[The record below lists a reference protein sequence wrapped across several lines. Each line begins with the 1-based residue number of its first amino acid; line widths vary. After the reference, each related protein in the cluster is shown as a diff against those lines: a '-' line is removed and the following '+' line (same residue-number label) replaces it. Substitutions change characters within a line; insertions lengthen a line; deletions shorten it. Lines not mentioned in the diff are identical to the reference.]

1 MRILVDTSVWSLAFR
16 KQGPDQ
22 HPAVSQ
28 LRTFIE
34 EQEEIVLIGL
44 IIQEILQAF
53 RNESTIEKVTTYLG
67 VFPIIKLER
76 SDFIEAARLFRRS
89 RAKGLTVSTPDCQ
102 IAAAAISYE
111 CSLLTTDQDFYR
123 LTNICSLQL
132 L

>member
-16 KQGPDQ
+16 KQGPAQ

-28 LRTFIE
+28 LATFIE

-53 RNESTIEKVTTYLG
+53 RNESTVEKVITHLQ
-67 VFPIIKLER
+67 VFPVINLER
-76 SDFIEAARLFRRS
+76 IDFIEAAQLFRRS
-89 RAKGLTVSTPDCQ
+89 RAKGITVSTPDCQ
-102 IAAAAISYE
+102 IAAAAISYD
-111 CSLLTTDQDFYR
+111 CSLLTTDQDFHH
-123 LTNICSLQL
+123 LTTVCPLQL